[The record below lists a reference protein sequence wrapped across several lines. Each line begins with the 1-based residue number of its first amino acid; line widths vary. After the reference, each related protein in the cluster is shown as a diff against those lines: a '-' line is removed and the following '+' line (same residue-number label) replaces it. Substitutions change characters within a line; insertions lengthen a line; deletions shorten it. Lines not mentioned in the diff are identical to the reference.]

1 MNSMNILSF
10 ARAVIGNPAFI
21 SKDITGDGKAETFC
35 NWGLRLFAESM
46 FGYSGFNDLSA
57 NNIHAKVK
65 ADGWRVVD
73 APTAAKLADKTFVI
87 AAQTNPTG
95 SGHVALILPLP
106 LVSSGKWGKSV
117 PQCANVG
124 KTNGIMGVNHAFA
137 TEPEYYALP

>member
-1 MNSMNILSF
+1 MNLISF
-10 ARAVIGNPAFI
+10 AKAVVTNPAFI

-35 NWGLRLFAESM
+35 NWGMRLFAEAL

-65 ADGWRVVD
+65 ADGWKQVD
-73 APTAAKLADKTFVI
+73 GATAAKLAEKTMVI
-87 AAQTNPTG
+87 SAQTNPTG

-106 LVSSGKWGKSV
+106 LVASGKWGKSV

-124 KTNGIMGVNHAFA
+124 RTNGIMGVNHAFA
-137 TEPEYYALP
+137 TEPEYFVKPD